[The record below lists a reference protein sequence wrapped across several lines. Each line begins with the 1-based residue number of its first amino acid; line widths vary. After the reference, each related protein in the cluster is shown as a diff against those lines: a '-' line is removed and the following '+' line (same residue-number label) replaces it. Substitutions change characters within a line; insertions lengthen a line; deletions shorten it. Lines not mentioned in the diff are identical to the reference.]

1 MEEKVDLN
9 IKVLLVEYTK
19 DAPKIIASASKMS
32 TSKKTVRGLLEIKQ
46 DEIDTWIKE
55 TFKRNHFSPW
65 EHSSYTFM
73 IEGCSRV
80 CSHQLVR
87 HRIAS
92 FTQQSMR
99 YTEASLRDMAL
110 LLGSKINMNCP
121 EKPKKG
127 DREAYKCY
135 SEALRNSV
143 SMLSTKELID
153 AANLAYVFPPMMKKE
168 RAEIYAKSLIIATA
182 NYYHLL
188 STGLSKEDS
197 RFIIPM
203 SVRTKITVTMNAREL
218 IQTFFPLRMCT
229 RAQWE
234 IRKVA
239 WLLWSE
245 LIKVHPELFKYAG
258 PSCVHLENI
267 NRDEPQTLKDFIEG
281 NSLFTINRCPEL
293 VKNNGIR
300 ACLLTAYNTL
310 NL

>member
-1 MEEKVDLN
+1 MEEKTGLN
-9 IKVLLVEYTK
+9 IKVTLVEYTK
-19 DAPKIIASASKMS
+19 EAPKIIASASKMS
-32 TSKKTVRGLLEIKQ
+32 TSRKKVLDLLEINK

-99 YTEASLRDMAL
+99 YTEASLREMAL
-110 LLGSKINMNCP
+110 YLASKLKMNCP

-135 SEALRNSV
+135 SNALKDSITA
-143 SMLSTKELID
+143 LEPEELIK
-153 AANLAYVFPPMMKKE
+153 AANMAYVFPPMMKKD
-168 RAEIYAKSLIIATA
+168 RALIYAKSLIDATA
-182 NYYHLL
+182 NYYQLL

-239 WLLWSE
+239 WLLWVE
-245 LIKVHPELFKYAG
+245 LMKIHPELFKYAG

-267 NRDEPQTLKDFIEG
+267 NRDEPDTLQNLIDGKAP
-281 NSLFTINRCPEL
+281 FTINRCPEL
-293 VKNNGIR
+293 VKNSGIR
-300 ACLLTAYNTL
+300 ACLLNAYNTL

>member
-1 MEEKVDLN
+1 MEEKLNLN
-9 IKVLLVEYTK
+9 IKVTLVEYTK
-19 DAPKIIASASKMS
+19 ASPKIIASASKMS
-32 TSKKTVRGLLEIKQ
+32 TSRKKVEDLLEINKE
-46 DEIDTWIKE
+46 EIDTWIKE

-99 YTEASLRDMAL
+99 YTEASLREMAL
-110 LLGSKINMNCP
+110 YMASKLKMDCP
-121 EKPKKG
+121 NKPKKG
-127 DREAYKCY
+127 DRDAYKCY
-135 SEALRNSV
+135 SKALKDSINA
-143 SMLSTKELID
+143 LEPDELIKV
-153 AANLAYVFPPMMKKE
+153 ANVAYVFPPLMKKD
-168 RAEIYAKSLIIATA
+168 RALIYANSLIDATA
-182 NYYHLL
+182 NYYQLL
-188 STGLSKEDS
+188 STGLSKEDA

-239 WLLWSE
+239 WLLWVE
-245 LIKVHPELFKYAG
+245 LMKIHPELFKYAG

-267 NRDEPQTLKDFIEG
+267 NRDEPDTLQNFIDG
-281 NSLFTINRCPEL
+281 KSLFTINRCPEL
-293 VKNNGIR
+293 VKNSGIR
-300 ACLLTAYNTL
+300 PCLLNAYNTL